1 MTARQFRIWAERLI
15 VALLVIGAIVIVVR
29 EPGPFITAIIDDPWT
44 TISTIGL
51 SGGIGWIFGWRAQR
65 DDERLR

>member
-29 EPGPFITAIIDDPWT
+29 EPGRILTAVIEDPWT
-44 TISTIGL
+44 TIFIIVL
-51 SGGIGWIFGWRAQR
+51 SAGIGWVFGWRAQR
-65 DDERLR
+65 